1 MKFSLLLKKGFLA
14 GFLVAL
20 GSIILSILSMILP
33 PVGCCMCLV
42 GFIPGVLAAYLVK
55 KQHGTINSSEA
66 ATTGAIAGAVCSL
79 FTVIIFVPLIIILGG
94 FIGIAGFFTD
104 DLSAATALGGTG
116 IGLIVGSI
124 IGGIL
129 AIVISGIINA
139 VTGLLYVLIK

>member
-1 MKFSLLLKKGFLA
+1 MKFSLLFKKGFLA
-14 GFLVAL
+14 GILVAL
-20 GSIILSILSMILP
+20 GSILLSILSMILP

-55 KQHGTINSSEA
+55 KQHGSINSSEA
-66 ATTGAIAGAVCSL
+66 ATTGAIAGAVCSFL
-79 FTVIIFVPLIIILGG
+79 TLLIILPLLIIFGG
-94 FIGIAGFFTD
+94 IIGIAGLFTD
-104 DLSAATALGGTG
+104 DMSAAMALGGTG

-129 AIVISGIINA
+129 AIIVSAIINA